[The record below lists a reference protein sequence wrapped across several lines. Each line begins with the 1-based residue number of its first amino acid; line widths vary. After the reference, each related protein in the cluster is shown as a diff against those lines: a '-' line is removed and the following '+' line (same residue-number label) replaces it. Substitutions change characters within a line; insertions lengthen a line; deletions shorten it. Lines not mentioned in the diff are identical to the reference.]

1 MRRLV
6 RTSLPPTPALLNHAG
21 APLPRQGLEGPKGAM
36 PRPPIGSVLMAAG
49 CTGAG
54 QVLQLVL
61 RDQRSALLTVCSSP
75 IRRGVNILG
84 DTRHGPFTQQYQL
97 VGERALILHG
107 GHRLSNV

>member
-61 RDQRSALLTVCSSP
+61 RGQRSTLLTVCSSL

-84 DTRHGPFTQQYQL
+84 DTTRAFTQQYQL

-107 GHRLSNV
+107 AHRLSNV